1 MELTQIY
8 MIPILVWL
16 TIYRG
21 FQPSAVFTQPFCSEK
36 IPENLD
42 AKDVT
47 TVATYSIMFY
57 YTPEFAAITEDIPGF
72 IDQVIAETNQGK
84 DDEVRI

>member
-1 MELTQIY
+1 
-8 MIPILVWL
+8 
-16 TIYRG
+16 
-21 FQPSAVFTQPFCSEK
+21 
-36 IPENLD
+36 
-42 AKDVT
+42 
-47 TVATYSIMFY
+47 MFY